1 METASVEYH
10 VDQPADEGSR
20 PNTCRI
26 LTLGRSRPLSTYDAL
41 IGNDG
46 GMAGRIDV
54 NADLGEGFGP
64 WRLGDDEAMLSLV
77 TSANI
82 ACGGHAGD
90 PETMFRTLSTAARNG
105 VIVGA
110 HPGYADREGFGR
122 RIIPMSLD
130 EIGRM
135 VAAQIGA
142 LRAVA
147 ALVPVDVSYV
157 KTHGALANLAARD
170 ADVARSIVEVVQRI
184 DPQLAILAISGT
196 EVEHVARASGVRV
209 FSEVFAD
216 RGYQP
221 NGQLVPRGEPGAMIH
236 DNAEATD
243 RLLGFLETG
252 LMPVVGGESIPLA
265 ADSICVHGD
274 SPSAV
279 GMTQSIRSGLVAAG
293 ATLTGFVNPTA

>member
-1 METASVEYH
+1 MT
-10 VDQPADEGSR
+10 
-20 PNTCRI
+20 
-26 LTLGRSRPLSTYDAL
+26 
-41 IGNDG
+41 
-46 GMAGRIDV
+46 GRIDV
-54 NADLGEGFGP
+54 NADLGEGSGP
-64 WRLGDDEAMLSLV
+64 WRMGDDEVMLSLV

-90 PETMFRTLSTAARNG
+90 PETMFRTLSTAARSG

-130 EIGRM
+130 EIGHM

-142 LRAVA
+142 LRAIA
-147 ALVPVDVSYV
+147 ALVPVRVSYV

-170 ADVARSIVEVVQRI
+170 ADVARSIVDAVQRI
-184 DPQLAILAISGT
+184 DPQMAILAISGT
-196 EVEHVARASGVRV
+196 EVEHAARSLGASV

-221 NGQLVPRGEPGAMIH
+221 NGQLVPRGQPGAMIH
-236 DNAEATD
+236 DESEATD
-243 RLLGFLETG
+243 RLMGFFETG
-252 LMPVVGGESIPLA
+252 LMAVVGGEPIPLA

-274 SPSAV
+274 NASAV
-279 GMTQSIRSGLVAAG
+279 AMTKSIRNGLVAAG
-293 ATLTGFVNPTA
+293 ATLTGFVNPTT